1 MKKIKKILTNGQKRG
16 AKMTDKDKKKYPKDI
31 DKKSWDK
38 MTDFTLNMLALA
50 TTLGAL
56 AIIISGSLLF
66 YGWLR

>member
-1 MKKIKKILTNGQKRG
+1 MNKK
-16 AKMTDKDKKKYPKDI
+16 DYPKDI

-56 AIIISGSLLF
+56 AIIIGGSLLF